1 MVLPGHYYHIISH
14 KEELVGQS
22 LLYFG
27 AIYMPLFI
35 PVISRGKT
43 EAHLPVKYLLSAGC
57 GLPDEYSVNQHPS
70 FFSSLNFQNVRFCLI
85 LRILISDP
93 TCHPT

>member
-1 MVLPGHYYHIISH
+1 
-14 KEELVGQS
+14 
-22 LLYFG
+22 
-27 AIYMPLFI
+27 MPLFI

-70 FFSSLNFQNVRFCLI
+70 FFSSSCPREFPFKFYYKQNHTYI
-85 LRILISDP
+85 YRIYLFPDL
-93 TCHPT
+93 HPL